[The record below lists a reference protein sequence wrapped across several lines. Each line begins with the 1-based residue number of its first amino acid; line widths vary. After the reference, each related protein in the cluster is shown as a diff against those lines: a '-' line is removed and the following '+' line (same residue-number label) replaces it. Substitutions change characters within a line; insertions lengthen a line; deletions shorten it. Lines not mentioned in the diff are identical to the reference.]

1 MGSRTIWGFP
11 RGMKKVLI
19 AAFSTLVLLISGV
32 QCTFLEDRIDQ
43 ALRDP
48 YIFDLTEIK
57 SRGTLRVA
65 VDNNSTS
72 YYIYRGRRMGYEFEL
87 LRDLG
92 KSLGVQLE
100 LMVISDIEKA
110 FNLLESGKLDL
121 IAMNLEASNKRQG
134 KASFTHYLGT
144 RSTVVVGKKP
154 VESDLAWSE
163 IDGDTIFVRKGTV
176 YPIHLKEIRDS
187 LQLEF
192 TVIESDDHE
201 ENLIDQVA
209 EGKIK
214 WTVADRT
221 IAKANQTYYEGLDA
235 SLKVSE
241 NGAIAWATRKNSPA
255 LLEEINK
262 WLGEKKK
269 RFIPEL
275 YAKYFLS
282 SRNTYFRT
290 TSPYSSL
297 AGNRISA
304 YDEIIKENAGD
315 LGWDWRLLAALVYKE
330 SGFDTTATS
339 YAGAE
344 GLLQLMPVTLQRFG
358 VTNPNDPAQSL
369 QGGVKY
375 LQYLDKFWRER
386 VPDSKERIRF
396 VLASYNIGQG
406 HVEDAWRLTMKYGKN
421 TRNWQDV
428 SFFLNL
434 KSDPE
439 YYQDPLVKSGF
450 AKGHIAVNYVRDVL
464 SLFESYKTLVEP

>member
-1 MGSRTIWGFP
+1 
-11 RGMKKVLI
+11 MKKALI
-19 AAFSTLVLLISGV
+19 AVFSTFIMLVSGV
-32 QCTFLEDRIDQ
+32 QCTFMGDRIDQ
-43 ALRDP
+43 VLHDP
-48 YIFDLTEIK
+48 YIFDLPEIK
-57 SRGTLRVA
+57 TRGTIRVA

-92 KSLGVQLE
+92 KTLGVQLE
-100 LMVISDIEKA
+100 LVVMSDIEKA
-110 FNLLESGKLDL
+110 FDYLEAGKVDL
-121 IAMNLEASNKRQG
+121 IAMSLETSNLQRQSR
-134 KASFTHYLGT
+134 ATFTHYLGT
-144 RSTVVVGKKP
+144 RSTVIVGKKP
-154 VESDLAWSE
+154 AGKSLDWRE
-163 IDGDTIFVRKGTV
+163 IGSDTIFVRKGTV
-176 YPIHLKEIRDS
+176 YPLQLKEIRDS
-187 LQLEF
+187 LKLEF
-192 TVIESDDHE
+192 TVVEAEDHE

-209 EGKIK
+209 DGKVK
-214 WTVADRT
+214 WTVADRN
-221 IAKANQTYYEGLDA
+221 IAKSNQTYYDGLNV

-241 NGAIAWATRKNSPA
+241 NGAVGWATRKNSPA

-290 TSPYSSL
+290 TSPFSSV
-297 AGNRISA
+297 AGNRISV
-304 YDEIIKENAGD
+304 YDEIIRDSAGE

-330 SGFDTTATS
+330 SGFDTTAMS

-344 GLLQLMPVTLQRFG
+344 GLLQLMPVTLERFG
-358 VTNPNDPAQSL
+358 VTNANDPVQSL
-369 QGGVKY
+369 SGGVRY

-386 VPDSKERIRF
+386 VPDTNERIRF
-396 VLASYNIGQG
+396 ILASYNIGQG
-406 HVEDAWRLTMKYGKN
+406 HVEDAWRLTLKYGKN
-421 TRNWQDV
+421 TQSWKDV
-428 SFFLNL
+428 ALFLNL

-439 YYQDPLVKSGF
+439 YYRDPLVKSGF

>member
-1 MGSRTIWGFP
+1 
-11 RGMKKVLI
+11 MKKALI
-19 AAFSTLVLLISGV
+19 TAFSTLVLLVSGV
-32 QCTFLEDRIDQ
+32 QCTFLEDRIDKV
-43 ALRDP
+43 LRDP
-48 YIFDLTEIK
+48 YIFDLPEIK
-57 SRGTLRVA
+57 TRGTIRVA

-100 LMVISDIEKA
+100 LIVLSDIEKA
-110 FNLLESGKLDL
+110 FDMLESGKVDL
-121 IAMNLEASNKRQG
+121 IAMNLEISKSERQRR
-134 KASFTHYLGT
+134 ATFTHYLGT

-154 VESDLAWSE
+154 IEKSLSWNE
-163 IDGDTIFVRKGTV
+163 IEGDTIFVRKGTV
-176 YPIHLKEIRDS
+176 YPFQLNEIRDS
-187 LQLEF
+187 LDLRF
-192 TVIESDDHE
+192 TIVESEDHE

-209 EGKIK
+209 DGKIK
-214 WTVADRT
+214 WTIADRT
-221 IAKANQTYYEGLDA
+221 IAKANQTYYEGLDV

-241 NGAIAWATRKNSPA
+241 NGAVAWATRKNSPI
-255 LLEEINK
+255 LLNEINT
-262 WLGEKKK
+262 WLSEKKK

-282 SRNTYFRT
+282 PRNKFYRT

-297 AGNRISA
+297 AGNKISV
-304 YDEIIKENAGD
+304 YDEIIKESAGD

-330 SGFDTTATS
+330 SGFDTTAMS

-358 VTNPNDPAQSL
+358 VTNPNDPVQSL
-369 QGGVKY
+369 NGGVRY

-386 VPDSKERIRF
+386 VPDTNERIRF
-396 VLASYNIGQG
+396 ILASYNIGQG
-406 HVEDAWRLTMKYGKN
+406 HVEDAWRLTLKYGKN
-421 TRNWQDV
+421 TQSWRDV
-428 SFFLNL
+428 AMFLNL

-439 YYQDPLVKSGF
+439 YYRDPLVKSGF

-464 SLFESYKTLVEP
+464 SLFESYKALVEP